1 MDIVLATEKDFDAV
15 KRITQT
21 TIKAIYPKYY
31 STGAVDFFIKHHSD
45 ENISRDIAD
54 RKVYL
59 LCVDG
64 KDIGTVTVNGNEVDR
79 LFVLPDF
86 QSSGYGKALIG
97 FAEQMIKQKCKEIIL
112 AASLPAKQIYRRYG
126 YVETEYN
133 IVETENGDFLCFDM
147 MKKEI

>member
-31 STGAVDFFIKHHSD
+31 PTGAVDFFIKHHSD
-45 ENISRDIAD
+45 KNISRDIAD

-59 LCVDG
+59 LRVDG

-86 QSSGYGKALIG
+86 
-97 FAEQMIKQKCKEIIL
+97 
-112 AASLPAKQIYRRYG
+112 
-126 YVETEYN
+126 
-133 IVETENGDFLCFDM
+133 
-147 MKKEI
+147 

>member
-31 STGAVDFFIKHHSD
+31 PIGAVDFFIKHHSD
-45 ENISRDIAD
+45 KNISRDIAD

-59 LCVDG
+59 LRVDG
-64 KDIGTVTVNGNEVDR
+64 KDIGTVNGNEVDR

-86 QSSGYGKALIG
+86 QSSGYGKALVG
-97 FAEQMIKQKCKEIIL
+97 FAEQMIKQKRKEIIL

>member
-31 STGAVDFFIKHHSD
+31 PTGAVDFFIKHHSD

-97 FAEQMIKQKCKEIIL
+97 FAEQMIKQKMQGNHSRCIPSRKADISEIW
-112 AASLPAKQIYRRYG
+112 
-126 YVETEYN
+126 
-133 IVETENGDFLCFDM
+133 LC
-147 MKKEI
+147 